1 MSPESSI
8 PLRLEQ
14 VAAASLLMEQ
24 LEDLRRS
31 DRALFALSGCFPG
44 FDAESTLLKVV
55 ALHSLDASQAF
66 AVWRLVAH
74 LQRLLAGQELT
85 AFGPEIVDAIAA
97 LPGSED
103 PKNRRRLTG
112 FAARFAHYFIDLDR
126 FPIVDAW
133 SESVLATLGLPSA
146 PASASRYVTYSRGY
160 ALLAQLLNLNRERDL
175 WPCLW
180 LTGQF
185 RAWLKNPR
193 TPIHRSVRRLFES
206 GPREL
211 LLLSPPEAFA
221 SIPAPLPS
229 RSPDGAHGNGHVSGA
244 SGLPL
249 GSQR

>member
-1 MSPESSI
+1 MPPQSPI
-8 PLRLEQ
+8 PLQLEQ

-74 LQRLLAGQELT
+74 LQRLLAGRDL
-85 AFGPEIVDAIAA
+85 AAIGPEIVDAIAA

-112 FAARFAHYFIDLDR
+112 FASRFAHYFIDLDR

-133 SESVLATLGLPSA
+133 SESILATFVA
-146 PASASRYVTYSRGY
+146 PDARASRYVAYSRSY
-160 ALLAQLLNLNRERDL
+160 ARVAQVLRLNCDRDL

-180 LTGQF
+180 LTGQY
-185 RAWLKNPR
+185 RAWVKNPR

-211 LLLSPPEAFA
+211 LLLSPLDAFA

-229 RSPDGAHGNGHVSGA
+229 RGSAGAHGNGHVSGA
-244 SGLPL
+244 SGAPL
-249 GSQR
+249 GAER